1 MRVKVCL
8 IYYHMIKKKRMSAPY
23 REVASR
29 LKKLLATGRVIAR
42 AFLWTFIVG
51 FLMTL

>member
-1 MRVKVCL
+1 
-8 IYYHMIKKKRMSAPY
+8 MSAPY

-29 LKKLLATGRVIAR
+29 LKKLQATGRVIAR